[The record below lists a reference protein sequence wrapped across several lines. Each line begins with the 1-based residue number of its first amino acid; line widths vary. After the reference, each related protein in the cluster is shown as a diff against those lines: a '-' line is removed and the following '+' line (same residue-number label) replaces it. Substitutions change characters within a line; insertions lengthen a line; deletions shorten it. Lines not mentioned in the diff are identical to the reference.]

1 MQTIHIVTLIYL
13 IIGSILDIRSKVL
26 PRRYLLSGAALA
38 LGLAGYQGMQSGIG
52 AVWNLLGALP
62 GLMLLALAWITQEQ
76 IGGGDGICVMIV
88 GVLIGTPLIYLVLMT
103 AFLFSS
109 ICAAGL
115 LVTGKGT
122 RDSRMPWLPFLTAG
136 FAISLWTFG
145 GAI

>member
-38 LGLAGYQGMQSGIG
+38 LGLAGYQGIQSGTG
-52 AVWNLLGALP
+52 AAWNLLGALP
-62 GLMLLALAWITQEQ
+62 GVLLLALAWITQEQ
-76 IGGGDGICVMIV
+76 IGSGDGICVMIV
-88 GVLIGTPLIYLVLMT
+88 GALIGTPLIYLVLMT

-115 LVTGKGT
+115 LVTRRGNKN
-122 RDSRMPWLPFLTAG
+122 SRMPWLPFLAAG
-136 FAISLWTFG
+136 LGVSLWAFG
-145 GAI
+145 GAL